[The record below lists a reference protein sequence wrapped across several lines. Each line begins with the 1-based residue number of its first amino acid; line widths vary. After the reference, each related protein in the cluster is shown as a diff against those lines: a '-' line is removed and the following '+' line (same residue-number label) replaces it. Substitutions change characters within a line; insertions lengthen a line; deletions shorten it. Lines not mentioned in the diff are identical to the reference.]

1 MSYTIPSTVVDQRV
15 KDLRK
20 LWERSFPLGAPD
32 DTQFRTWL
40 SSHSFLTV
48 AYGLSEASQ
57 AFCRFKG
64 ALTVHEVIKYA
75 SKVMVSRTKI
85 LKNLKTE
92 REKPCR
98 QAMNN

>member
-1 MSYTIPSTVVDQRV
+1 VSYTIPVAVLNERV
-15 KDLRK
+15 KELTK

-64 ALTVHEVIKYA
+64 ALTVQEVIKYA

-85 LKNLKTE
+85 LKTLKTE
-92 REKPCR
+92 REKLCR